1 MCGLG
6 HAHRRLNCFCR
17 RLVCYIGCMK
27 GAGSR
32 EMCRPQRGGEGQE
45 VGLIWL
51 FSLLILTF
59 LAAVRTMG
67 GAVGGPM
74 MAGKGVKVC

>member
-1 MCGLG
+1 
-6 HAHRRLNCFCR
+6 
-17 RLVCYIGCMK
+17 
-27 GAGSR
+27 
-32 EMCRPQRGGEGQE
+32 MCRTQRGGKGQE
-45 VGLIWL
+45 VGLIWS